1 MGALPLFI
9 VGFVFSLAAFITLK
23 FPPKKINS
31 IYGYRTSRSMKN
43 QENWDLAQRFSS
55 QLMLKQGLIILATAF
70 LLEVLPIPMEV
81 ATLISMLLLV
91 MSVIILFVQT
101 EKRLK

>member
-9 VGFVFSLAAFITLK
+9 VGFVFALAAFITLK

-31 IYGYRTSRSMKN
+31 TYGYRTSRSMKN

-55 QLMLKQGLIILATAF
+55 QLMLKQGLIMLVLAFILAI
-70 LLEVLPIPMEV
+70 LPITTEV
-81 ATLISMLLLV
+81 ATLISLLLLLA
-91 MSVIILFVQT
+91 SVINLFVQT

>member
-1 MGALPLFI
+1 MGAFPLFI
-9 VGFVFSLAAFITLK
+9 VGFVFAVAAFITLK

-31 IYGYRTSRSMKN
+31 IYGYRTSRSMKS

-55 QLMLKQGLIILATAF
+55 QLMLKQGLILFVLAFILAI
-70 LLEVLPIPMEV
+70 LPIPMEI
-81 ATLISMLLLV
+81 ATLISLLLLV
-91 MSVIILFVQT
+91 TSVINLFVQT

>member
-1 MGALPLFI
+1 MGAFPLLI
-9 VGFVFSLAAFITLK
+9 VGFVFAVAALITLK

-55 QLMLKQGLIILATAF
+55 QFMLKQGLIMLLLAFILA
-70 LLEVLPIPMEV
+70 VLPITTEV
-81 ATLISMLLLV
+81 ATLISLLLLV
-91 MSVIILFVQT
+91 TSVINLFVQT

>member
-1 MGALPLFI
+1 MGAFPLFI
-9 VGFVFSLAAFITLK
+9 VGFVFALAAFITLK
-23 FPPKKINS
+23 FPPKNINS

-55 QLMLKQGLIILATAF
+55 QLMLKQGLIMFVLAFILAI
-70 LLEVLPIPMEV
+70 LPIPMEI
-81 ATLISMLLLV
+81 ATLISLLLLV
-91 MSVIILFVQT
+91 TSVINLFVQT

>member
-9 VGFVFSLAAFITLK
+9 VGFVFAVAAFITLK

-31 IYGYRTSRSMKN
+31 LYGYRTSRSMKN

-55 QLMLKQGLIILATAF
+55 QLMLKQGLILLLLAFILTVLPVPMELATVIS
-70 LLEVLPIPMEV
+70 LL
-81 ATLISMLLLV
+81 SLV
-91 MSVIILFVQT
+91 TSVIILFVQT

>member
-9 VGFVFSLAAFITLK
+9 VGFVFSLAAFFTLK
-23 FPPKKINS
+23 FPPKRINS
-31 IYGYRTSRSMKN
+31 IYGYRTARSMKN

-55 QLMLKQGLIILATAF
+55 QLMLKQGVIMLVLAFILAI
-70 LLEVLPIPMEV
+70 LPITTEV
-81 ATLISMLLLV
+81 ATLISLLLLLT
-91 MSVIILFVQT
+91 SVLNLFVQT

>member
-1 MGALPLFI
+1 MGAFPLFI
-9 VGFVFSLAAFITLK
+9 VGFVFAVAALITLK

-31 IYGYRTSRSMKN
+31 LYGYRTSRSMKS
-43 QENWDLAQRFSS
+43 QENWDLAQSFSS
-55 QLMLKQGLIILATAF
+55 QLMLKQGLIMLLLAFILAF
-70 LLEVLPIPMEV
+70 LPIPSEV

-91 MSVIILFVQT
+91 MSVINLFVQT

>member
-9 VGFVFSLAAFITLK
+9 VGFVFAAAAFISLK
-23 FPPKKINS
+23 FPPKNINS

-55 QLMLKQGLIILATAF
+55 QLMLKQGLIMLLLAFILA
-70 LLEVLPIPMEV
+70 VLPIPVEA
-81 ATLISMLLLV
+81 ATLMSLLLLLT
-91 MSVIILFVQT
+91 SVINLFVQT

>member
-9 VGFVFSLAAFITLK
+9 VGFVFAVAAFITLK

-55 QLMLKQGLIILATAF
+55 QLMLKQGLIMLVMAFILA
-70 LLEVLPIPMEV
+70 VLPISTEV
-81 ATLISMLLLV
+81 STLISMLLLV
-91 MSVIILFVQT
+91 TSVINLFVQT

>member
-9 VGFVFSLAAFITLK
+9 VGFVFALAAIITLK

-55 QLMLKQGLIILATAF
+55 QLMLKQGLIMLATAF
-70 LLEVLPIPMEV
+70 LLEVLPIPKEA
-81 ATLISMLLLV
+81 ATLISLLLLLT
-91 MSVIILFVQT
+91 SVINLFVQT
-101 EKRLK
+101 EKKLK

>member
-1 MGALPLFI
+1 MGAFPLLI
-9 VGFVFSLAAFITLK
+9 VGFVFALAALITLK

-55 QLMLKQGLIILATAF
+55 QLMLKQGLIMLALACILV
-70 LLEVLPIPMEV
+70 VLPIHEIVSVVSSV
-81 ATLISMLLLV
+81 ALLIG
-91 MSVIILFVQT
+91 SVIVLFVQT

>member
-9 VGFVFSLAAFITLK
+9 VGFVFAVAALISLK

-31 IYGYRTSRSMKN
+31 LYGYRTSRSMKN

-55 QLMLKQGLIILATAF
+55 QLMLKQGLIMLLLAFILA
-70 LLEVLPIPMEV
+70 VLPVPIEI
-81 ATLISMLLLV
+81 ATLISLLLLV
-91 MSVIILFVQT
+91 TGVVILLVQT

>member
-9 VGFVFSLAAFITLK
+9 VGFVFAVAAFITIK

-31 IYGYRTSRSMKN
+31 TYGYRTSRSMKN

-55 QLMLKQGLIILATAF
+55 QLMLKKGLIMLVLALILA
-70 LLEVLPIPMEV
+70 VLPIPIEV
-81 ATLISMLLLV
+81 ATLISLLLLL
-91 MSVIILFVQT
+91 MSVINLFVQT

>member
-1 MGALPLFI
+1 MGAFPLLI
-9 VGFVFSLAAFITLK
+9 AGFVFAVAALITLK

-55 QLMLKQGLIILATAF
+55 QFMLKQGLIMLLLAFILA
-70 LLEVLPIPMEV
+70 VLPITTEV
-81 ATLISMLLLV
+81 ATLISLLLLV
-91 MSVIILFVQT
+91 TSVINLFVQT

>member
-9 VGFVFSLAAFITLK
+9 VGFVFAVAAFITLK

-31 IYGYRTSRSMKN
+31 FYGYRTSRSMKN

-55 QLMLKQGLIILATAF
+55 QLMLKQGLIMLLLAFILA
-70 LLEVLPIPMEV
+70 VLPVPIEI
-81 ATLISMLLLV
+81 ATLISLLLLL
-91 MSVIILFVQT
+91 MSVINLFVQT

>member
-1 MGALPLFI
+1 

-91 MSVIILFVQT
+91 ISVIILFVQT

>member
-9 VGFVFSLAAFITLK
+9 VGFVFAVAAFIILK

-55 QLMLKQGLIILATAF
+55 QLMLKQGLIMLVLALILA
-70 LLEVLPIPMEV
+70 VLPIPIEV
-81 ATLISMLLLV
+81 ATLISLLLLLT
-91 MSVIILFVQT
+91 SVINLFVQT
-101 EKRLK
+101 ERRLK

>member
-9 VGFVFSLAAFITLK
+9 VGFVFALAAFITLK

-55 QLMLKQGLIILATAF
+55 QLMLKQGLIMFVMAFILA
-70 LLEVLPIPMEV
+70 VLPISAEV
-81 ATLISMLLLV
+81 STLISMLLLV
-91 MSVIILFVQT
+91 TSVINLFFQT

>member
-9 VGFVFSLAAFITLK
+9 VGFVFALAAFITLK

-55 QLMLKQGLIILATAF
+55 QLMLKQGLIMLATAF

-91 MSVIILFVQT
+91 ISVIILFVQT

>member
-1 MGALPLFI
+1 MGVLPLFI

-55 QLMLKQGLIILATAF
+55 QLMLKQGLILLATAI

-91 MSVIILFVQT
+91 TSVIILFVQT

>member
-9 VGFVFSLAAFITLK
+9 VGFVFALAAFITLQ
-23 FPPKKINS
+23 FPPKNINS

-55 QLMLKQGLIILATAF
+55 QLMLKQGLIMLVLAFILAI
-70 LLEVLPIPMEV
+70 LPITTEV
-81 ATLISMLLLV
+81 ATLISLLLLLT
-91 MSVIILFVQT
+91 SVINLFVQT

>member
-9 VGFVFSLAAFITLK
+9 VGFVFAVAAFITLK

-55 QLMLKQGLIILATAF
+55 QLMLKQGLIMLVMAFILA
-70 LLEVLPIPMEV
+70 VLPISTEV
-81 ATLISMLLLV
+81 STLISMSLLV
-91 MSVIILFVQT
+91 TSVINLFVQT

>member
-1 MGALPLFI
+1 MGVLPLFI
-9 VGFVFSLAAFITLK
+9 VGFVFAVAAFITLK

-55 QLMLKQGLIILATAF
+55 QLMLKQGLILLATAF

-91 MSVIILFVQT
+91 TSVIILFVQT

>member
-1 MGALPLFI
+1 MGAFPLFI
-9 VGFVFSLAAFITLK
+9 VGFVFALAAFITLK

-55 QLMLKQGLIILATAF
+55 QLMLKQGLFMLVLALILA
-70 LLEVLPIPMEV
+70 VLPIPMEA
-81 ATLISMLLLV
+81 ATLISLLLLLT
-91 MSVIILFVQT
+91 SVINLFVQT

>member
-9 VGFVFSLAAFITLK
+9 VGFVFAVAAFITLK

-55 QLMLKQGLIILATAF
+55 QLMLKQGLILLLLAFILTLLPVPMELATVISLLF
-70 LLEVLPIPMEV
+70 LV
-81 ATLISMLLLV
+81 T
-91 MSVIILFVQT
+91 SVIILFVQT

>member
-91 MSVIILFVQT
+91 ISVIILFVQT

>member
-9 VGFVFSLAAFITLK
+9 VGFVFAAAAFISLK
-23 FPPKKINS
+23 FPPKNINS

-55 QLMLKQGLIILATAF
+55 QLMLKQGLIMLVLAFILAI
-70 LLEVLPIPMEV
+70 LPIPVEA
-81 ATLISMLLLV
+81 ATLMSLLLLLT
-91 MSVIILFVQT
+91 SVINLFVQT

>member
-1 MGALPLFI
+1 MGVLPLFI

-55 QLMLKQGLIILATAF
+55 QLMLKQGLIMLATAF

-91 MSVIILFVQT
+91 TSVIILFVQT

>member
-1 MGALPLFI
+1 MGVLPLFI
-9 VGFVFSLAAFITLK
+9 VGFVFALTAFITLK

-55 QLMLKQGLIILATAF
+55 QLMLKQGLITLLLALILA
-70 LLEVLPIPMEV
+70 VLPIPIEI
-81 ATLISMLLLV
+81 ATLISLLLLLT
-91 MSVIILFVQT
+91 SVINLFVQT

>member
-1 MGALPLFI
+1 MGAFPLYI
-9 VGFVFSLAAFITLK
+9 VGFVFAVAAFISLK

-55 QLMLKQGLIILATAF
+55 QLMLKQGLIMFVLAFILAI
-70 LLEVLPIPMEV
+70 LPIPMEI
-81 ATLISMLLLV
+81 ATLISLLLLV
-91 MSVIILFVQT
+91 TSVINLFVQT

>member
-43 QENWDLAQRFSS
+43 QENWDFAQRFSS

-91 MSVIILFVQT
+91 ISVIILFVQT

>member
-9 VGFVFSLAAFITLK
+9 VGFVFALAAFITLK
-23 FPPKKINS
+23 FPPKNINS

-55 QLMLKQGLIILATAF
+55 QLMLKQGLIMFVLAFILAI
-70 LLEVLPIPMEV
+70 LPIPMEI
-81 ATLISMLLLV
+81 ATLISLLLLLT
-91 MSVIILFVQT
+91 SVINLFVQT

>member
-1 MGALPLFI
+1 MGAFPLLI
-9 VGFVFSLAAFITLK
+9 VGFVFALAALITLK

-43 QENWDLAQRFSS
+43 QENWDIAQKFSS
-55 QLMLKQGLIILATAF
+55 QLMLKQGLIMLLLAFILA
-70 LLEVLPIPMEV
+70 VLPVPIEI
-81 ATLISMLLLV
+81 ATLISLFLLLT
-91 MSVIILFVQT
+91 SVINLFVQT

>member
-9 VGFVFSLAAFITLK
+9 VGFVFAVAAFITIK
-23 FPPKKINS
+23 FPPTKINS

-55 QLMLKQGLIILATAF
+55 QLMLKKGLIMLVLALILA
-70 LLEVLPIPMEV
+70 VLPIPIEV
-81 ATLISMLLLV
+81 ATLISLLLLLT
-91 MSVIILFVQT
+91 SVINLFVQT

>member
-9 VGFVFSLAAFITLK
+9 VGFVFAVAALISLK
-23 FPPKKINS
+23 FPPKIINS

-43 QENWDLAQRFSS
+43 QENWDFAQRFSS
-55 QLMLKQGLIILATAF
+55 QLMLKQGLIMLLLAFILA
-70 LLEVLPIPMEV
+70 VLPIPIEV
-81 ATLISMLLLV
+81 ATLISLLLLLT
-91 MSVIILFVQT
+91 SVINLFVQT